1 MKFYISRP
9 DPISS
14 SAGLT
19 FRVSPFPCKPDDQQ
33 QAEGLDAGDE
43 DVVGIL
49 NTENTEGT
57 HRDGSYRVQSEVLR

>member
-14 SAGLT
+14 FAGLT
-19 FRVSPFPCKPDDQQ
+19 FRVNPLPCKPDDQK

-43 DVVGIL
+43 DIVGIL
-49 NTENTEGT
+49 NT
-57 HRDGSYRVQSEVLR
+57 D